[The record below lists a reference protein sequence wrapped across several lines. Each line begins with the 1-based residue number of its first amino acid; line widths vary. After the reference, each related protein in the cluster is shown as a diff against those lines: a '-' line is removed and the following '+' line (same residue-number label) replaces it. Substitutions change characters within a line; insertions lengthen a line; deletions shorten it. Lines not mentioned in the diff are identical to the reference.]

1 MSAAR
6 DMLVIGI
13 TGGIGTGKS
22 EVARLLE
29 RLGAV
34 VISADQ
40 VGHQA
45 YTPHSEI
52 WQEVVREFGQD
63 ILQPSGEIDRKKLGA
78 IVFSDPARLEQLNRI
93 MHPRMARMV
102 SDRIEQLRRAGAK
115 VVVVEAA
122 LLFEAGWDSLVNEVW
137 VTDAPEEVVVRR
149 LRVRS
154 GLNEAEALKRVKSQM
169 SRTQRMARANVVV
182 DNSTDLPALE
192 RTVRSLWDNRV
203 KGRIEQHHG

>member
-1 MSAAR
+1 
-6 DMLVIGI
+6 MLVIGI

-169 SRTQRMARANVVV
+169 CRTQRMARANVVV
-182 DNSTDLPALE
+182 DNSTDLPTLE